1 MAKSLS
7 SDLTFLVKFVVFP
20 VSITLFGGGALL
32 ALFSP
37 DSIPAEW
44 GRGVFVAG
52 MSLGFVAHVAMYS
65 CAYAKLKRVELNG
78 DTLSLSNFFQDAET
92 SLDNLQSVSGSLL
105 MYPELVWLEFRQ
117 PTPFGKKIV
126 FIGKYRFLAGWT
138 LHPVVHELRN
148 RLLTD
153 NHNTVN
159 GPET

>member
-1 MAKSLS
+1 LAKSLS

-20 VSITLFGGGALL
+20 VSMTLFGGGALL
-32 ALFSP
+32 AFFSP
-37 DSIPAEW
+37 ELIPSEW

-52 MSLGFVAHVAMYS
+52 MLLGVVAHGAMYF
-65 CAYAKLKRVELNG
+65 CGYAKLKRVELDGN
-78 DTLSLSNFFQDAET
+78 TLSLSNFFQDAET
-92 SLDNLQSVSGSLL
+92 PLDNLQSVSGSLL

-153 NHNTVN
+153 DDNTVN